1 VDKQRQ
7 FDKELGELK
16 KKLLHM
22 ATVAE
27 AMIDQVIGELVNRDE
42 RLAEHVPELEDE
54 LNRLQIEIDEL
65 TLTLLATQQPVAID
79 LRFILAA
86 SKINSELERIGD
98 LAINIT
104 ENVHVL
110 AQQPELK
117 PLLDIPR
124 MADLARHMVR
134 ESIEAFVRD
143 DVLRAQAVIMSDDEV
158 DALKDQVFRELLTYM
173 MSDPRT
179 IERALALVLIARHIE
194 RIADHATNI
203 AQDVIYMIQ
212 GRDVRHPRTPKE
224 RPPGQGI

>member
-1 VDKQRQ
+1 MDKQRQ